1 MKKLKILVIA
11 PTPYY
16 ADRGCHRRIYKEC
29 ELLSKKGYKI
39 TLLTYHIGR
48 DEGNFEIIRIKG
60 FKKYRKLSAG
70 PSWGKILLDIEMLIK
85 SFSIAHRYDII
96 HTHLHEGALIGI
108 FLRYFKGK
116 RFIFDYQGS
125 LVEES
130 LYHRFVSKDSFLY
143 YFLKGIEKFI
153 EYFSPLI
160 ITSSYGG
167 YKSVKRNKNRNVF
180 IVQDGIEDI
189 KCFQKEKNKTF
200 TFVYVGVFSKYQ
212 GVDDIIDVCKD
223 LVKEGYKFRLIMIG
237 YPQSKKYREIV
248 QSYGIDAEIYDRMS
262 IEEMKDILCKSHV
275 GLSFKKSYTEGNGKL
290 LLYMGANLPIITYNR
305 STDRYIC
312 KDSAIY
318 VNSKNEMKEAMI
330 SLIANKNK
338 YNDMIKKITNRKDS
352 LSWEDSIKKIE
363 ELYYSLF

>member
-29 ELLSKKGYKI
+29 ELLSQRGHKI

-48 DEGNFEIIRIKG
+48 DEGQFEIIRIKG
-60 FKKYRKLSAG
+60 FKKYKKLSAG
-70 PSWGKILLDIEMLIK
+70 PSWGKVLLDIEMLIK
-85 SFSIAHRYDII
+85 TFSIVHKYDII
-96 HTHLHEGALIGI
+96 HAHLHEGALIGI

-130 LYHRFVSKDSFLY
+130 LYHRFIVKGSFFY
-143 YFLKGIEKFI
+143 YILKGLERFI
-153 EYFSPLI
+153 EYFSLVI

-167 YKSVKRNKNRNVF
+167 YKSVKRNKKKNIF
-180 IVQDGIEDI
+180 IVQDGVEDI
-189 KCFQKEKNKTF
+189 KCLQTEKNKLF

-223 LVKEGYKFRLIMIG
+223 LVEEGYKFKLIMIG
-237 YPQSKKYREIV
+237 YPQSDKYREII
-248 QSYGIDAEIYDRMS
+248 QNYGIDGEVYDRMS
-262 IEEMKDILCKSHV
+262 VEKMKDILCKSHV
-275 GLSFKKSYTEGNGKL
+275 GISFKKSRSEGNGKL

-318 VNSKNEMKEAMI
+318 VNNKNEMKEAMI
-330 SLIANKNK
+330 SLIVNKDK
-338 YNDMIKKITNRKDS
+338 YNDMVKKIKDRKEH
-352 LSWEDSIKKIE
+352 LSWEDSVKKIE